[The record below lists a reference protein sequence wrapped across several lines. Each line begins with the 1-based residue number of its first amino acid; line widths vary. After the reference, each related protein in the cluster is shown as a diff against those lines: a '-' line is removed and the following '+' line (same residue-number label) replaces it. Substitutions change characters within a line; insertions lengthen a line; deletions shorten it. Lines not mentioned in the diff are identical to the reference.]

1 MSGLFDS
8 LSSATS
14 ALNAQRMGLDVAGQN
29 LANINSVGYTRRTLQ
44 LEETLT
50 GIGGPGGGVSV
61 AGVSAVRDQ
70 FVEARIQTERGGL
83 AYDQAITGALSMVE
97 TGLGSP
103 GNSLDASVSSFFDG
117 FSSLAQDPGS
127 TANRDVVVSR
137 GKALAQSFADLAAQ
151 FSGAQQQADSAI
163 RSAVDQVNTLS
174 AQVAKLNGQ
183 IAAGLSNDVSALV
196 DQRTVAANKLAD
208 LVGATVT
215 PASDG
220 TISVTAGQ
228 GRPLVNGNTA
238 VPLTIGQAPG
248 TGLSRIQSEG
258 GDVTPELSGGQIGG
272 WLKVRDT
279 LVPSYQSQLDQFAYD
294 LATTV
299 NAVHASGYGAGGG
312 TGQNFFAPPAGVA
325 GAAKNMALD
334 AAVAADS
341 SLVAASSTGTAGD
354 NQTAAALA
362 ALRNASQG
370 PSGSSPANAW
380 AQLVY
385 RVGADSADAAN
396 SETTRQQ
403 IVNQLG
409 ALRDSASGVSSDEEA
424 ANLMK
429 FQRAYEA
436 NARYFVTISQT
447 IDALMAMV
455 VT

>member
-1 MSGLFDS
+1 
-8 LSSATS
+8 
-14 ALNAQRMGLDVAGQN
+14 
-29 LANINSVGYTRRTLQ
+29 
-44 LEETLT
+44 
-50 GIGGPGGGVSV
+50 
-61 AGVSAVRDQ
+61 
-70 FVEARIQTERGGL
+70 
-83 AYDQAITGALSMVE
+83 
-97 TGLGSP
+97 
-103 GNSLDASVSSFFDG
+103 
-117 FSSLAQDPGS
+117 
-127 TANRDVVVSR
+127 
-137 GKALAQSFADLAAQ
+137 
-151 FSGAQQQADSAI
+151 
-163 RSAVDQVNTLS
+163 
-174 AQVAKLNGQ
+174 
-183 IAAGLSNDVSALV
+183 
-196 DQRTVAANKLAD
+196 
-208 LVGATVT
+208 
-215 PASDG
+215 
-220 TISVTAGQ
+220 
-228 GRPLVNGNTA
+228 
-238 VPLTIGQAPG
+238 
-248 TGLSRIQSEG
+248 
-258 GDVTPELSGGQIGG
+258 VTPELSSGQIGG

-279 LVPSYQSQLDQFAYD
+279 LVPAYQSQLDQFAYD

-299 NAVHASGYGAGGG
+299 NAVHVTGYGTGGG

-362 ALRNASQG
+362 ALRDASQG

-385 RVGADSADAAN
+385 RVGSDSADAAN
-396 SETTRQQ
+396 SQTTRQQ

-409 ALRDSASGVSSDEEA
+409 ALRDAASGVSSDEEA